1 LNKNLRYNVVDYA
14 KNHKYYPFNIPF
26 WEYDLSK

>member
-1 LNKNLRYNVVDYA
+1 LRYNVVDYA

-26 WEYDLSK
+26 WEYDLQYL